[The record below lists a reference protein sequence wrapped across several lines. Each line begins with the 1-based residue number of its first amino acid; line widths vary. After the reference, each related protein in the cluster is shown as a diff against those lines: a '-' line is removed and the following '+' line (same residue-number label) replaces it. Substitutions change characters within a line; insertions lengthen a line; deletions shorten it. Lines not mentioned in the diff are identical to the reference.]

1 MSPASR
7 TSETEAEQQFAR
19 MRAYLDA
26 TRATDGATS
35 FRDVVA
41 LAEIT
46 AASMQ
51 AFFASI
57 DATIYRELRDI
68 ADYIGKMRAEITAL
82 EPSDLKVNRLPKAGE
97 DLWAIVGA
105 TEDATNQIMECAED
119 ILSAANRD
127 DDTLREV
134 ANTKVMAIFEAC
146 SFQDITGQRIARVIE
161 TLQHIEQRVGRFAA
175 AVEPNGETPG
185 ADASVDQREAR
196 ARELLLHGP
205 QSTGEAIRQDEVDA
219 LLRS

>member
-7 TSETEAEQQFAR
+7 TADREAEEQFAR
-19 MRAYLDA
+19 MRAYLDE

-57 DATIYRELRDI
+57 DATIYRELREI
-68 ADYIGKMRAEITAL
+68 ADYIGRMRTEITAL
-82 EPSDLKVNRLPKAGE
+82 EPGDLKANRLPKAGE

-134 ANTKVMAIFEAC
+134 ANAKVMDIFQAC

-175 AVEPNGETPG
+175 AVQPNGDLPDISALDT
-185 ADASVDQREAR
+185 REAR

-205 QSTGEAIRQDEVDA
+205 QSADTAIRQDEVDA